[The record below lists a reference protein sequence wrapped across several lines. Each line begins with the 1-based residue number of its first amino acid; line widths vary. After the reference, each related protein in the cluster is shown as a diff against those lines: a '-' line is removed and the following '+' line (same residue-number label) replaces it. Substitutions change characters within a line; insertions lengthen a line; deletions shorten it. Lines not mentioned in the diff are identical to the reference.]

1 MPFVTAGETDEGV
14 SAFIGNDVTVF
25 SEYTKT
31 IDMLGSAKYRN
42 YKYGGDEFIIL
53 LYNTSKNETKH
64 YSERLRKA
72 VKSME
77 WEIENNIEKITIS
90 IGISSFS
97 EDTSDLK
104 VLKEYANK
112 GENEAKRMGKIE

>member
-25 SEYTKT
+25 SETTKT

-64 YSERLRKA
+64 FNERLRKA
-72 VKSME
+72 VETME
-77 WEIENNIEKITIS
+77 WEIENNI
-90 IGISSFS
+90 
-97 EDTSDLK
+97 
-104 VLKEYANK
+104 
-112 GENEAKRMGKIE
+112 